1 VQVLRE
7 AHVLGRASAL
17 VLRGA
22 LAARASASAA
32 QSANVTLALN
42 LTSTVRRRQDYYRDR
57 DAQLSSMPLKAFMTL
72 IFQHCPGLA
81 PFAPQRD
88 DILAQFTAFKQSV
101 PVMGAI
107 LLEPRLEK
115 VLLVRGFQAAAS
127 WGFPRGKVSK
137 DETDAE
143 CAVREVRAA
152 WRCASQAAS
161 PATRSLL
168 LAVCSNARLCSQRR
182 GWAPSVHGVPPGE
195 LPGIFI
201 TARASLSHRCCWR
214 GSAMHDWSRKPPP
227 EGQGRGP
234 TAQCRR

>member
-1 VQVLRE
+1 
-7 AHVLGRASAL
+7 
-17 VLRGA
+17 
-22 LAARASASAA
+22 
-32 QSANVTLALN
+32 
-42 LTSTVRRRQDYYRDR
+42 
-57 DAQLSSMPLKAFMTL
+57 MPLKAFMTL

-143 CAVREVRAA
+143 CAVREARMLSWAELRATYGRELVKLANEGRYTFLNTLFSVSEAVMYMQARAPPRRPPGAPASRAIALWFWWIGLWFWVVPARLGVQAGLGCCFRGGWRGAAGPGAPLGSAQHDRAA
-152 WRCASQAAS
+152 
-161 PATRSLL
+161 LL
-168 LAVCSNARLCSQRR
+168 
-182 GWAPSVHGVPPGE
+182 
-195 LPGIFI
+195 
-201 TARASLSHRCCWR
+201 
-214 GSAMHDWSRKPPP
+214 
-227 EGQGRGP
+227 GRMGG
-234 TAQCRR
+234 